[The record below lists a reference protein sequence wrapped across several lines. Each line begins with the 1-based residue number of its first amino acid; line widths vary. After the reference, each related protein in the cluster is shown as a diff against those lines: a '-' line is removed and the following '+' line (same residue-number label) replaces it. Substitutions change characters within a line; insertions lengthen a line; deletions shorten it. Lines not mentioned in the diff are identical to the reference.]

1 MFSYLVR
8 KSLAEKI
15 ASESGG
21 VKFQAGLRKPI
32 AFVYPNVY
40 KVGMSNLGL
49 QILYKIL
56 NDRGDVACERYF
68 LPDKDLIAEH
78 QRTRTPLLSVESQ
91 RQLADNDIIFVMLS
105 FEMDYDNLL
114 TILDLGNIK
123 LRAKERN
130 EKEPLIIIGGPCA
143 TFNPLPL
150 SKVADAFVIGEGEE
164 VINRIIETDKDKRTE
179 VLDRLAKIEGVFV
192 PMRNTECE
200 LRIANCELN
209 KVSRQWSST
218 LEAYPHT
225 SAILAEHTEFSK
237 MYIVEVA
244 RGCGRH
250 CRFCMAGYCF
260 RKPRPRPLANIIRDI
275 EKRPAGTEKIGLMG
289 AAVSDYPEIEKLT
302 DYLVEHNLKFSVASL
317 RADTLTEKMCSAL
330 AASGQHTLTVA
341 PEAGS
346 EKLRKMINK
355 GITEEH
361 IFHALE
367 LGNKAGIENFKLYF
381 MIGLPNEDD
390 GDIKA
395 IIDLVL
401 KIRKSMNERG
411 NKGDLI
417 ISVNAFVPKPFTPFQ
432 WCGLAKPTV
441 LRHRFKMLKDALGG
455 DRRIK
460 LLLESLKETLVQA
473 YLAKGDVEAGKFL
486 LLSHEQ
492 QKPLKYLLQENNLN
506 MEDICTQ
513 PLAVDGDLPWDFLDM
528 GFDKKYLLQEW
539 QKAQG
544 QEYTKPCFDGCQRCG
559 VCEV

>member
-1 MFSYLVR
+1 MFMHSYLVR
-8 KSLAEKI
+8 KALNEKA
-15 ASESGG
+15 ASERGG
-21 VKFQAGLRKPI
+21 VKFQAGLRKPV
-32 AFVYPNVY
+32 AFVYPNLY

-68 LPDKDLIAEH
+68 LPEKELVAEH
-78 QRTRTPLLSVESQ
+78 KRTRTPLLSVENQ

-114 TILDLGNIK
+114 TVLDLGNIK
-123 LRAKERN
+123 LRARERN

-143 TFNPLPL
+143 TFNPLPM
-150 SKVADAFVIGEGEE
+150 SMVADAFVIGEGEE
-164 VINRIIETDKDKRTE
+164 VVGKIIEADKGDRAE
-179 VLDRLAKIEGVFV
+179 VLDRLAGIEGVFV
-192 PMRNTECE
+192 PMRNAECVM
-200 LRIANCELN
+200 RNWH
-209 KVSRQWSST
+209 KD

-225 SAILAEHTEFSK
+225 SAILAEKTEFRN

-275 EKRPAGTEKIGLMG
+275 ENRPEGTEKIGLMG
-289 AAVSDYPEIEKLT
+289 AAVSDYPQIEELT
-302 DYLVEHNLKFSVASL
+302 DYLVEHKIKFSVASL
-317 RADTLTEKMCSAL
+317 RADTLTEKMCGAL

-346 EKLRKMINK
+346 VKLRNMINK

-361 IFHALE
+361 IFRALE
-367 LGNKAGIENFKLYF
+367 LGSRAGIDNFKLYF
-381 MIGLPNEDD
+381 MIGLPGEDD
-390 GDIKA
+390 ADIQA

-401 KIRKSMNERG
+401 KIRKTMDGQG

-417 ISVNAFVPKPFTPFQ
+417 LSVNAFVPKPFTPFQ
-432 WCGLAKPTV
+432 WCGLAKPAV
-441 LRHRFKMLKDALGG
+441 LRHRFKMLKDAFNS
-455 DRRIK
+455 DKRIK

-473 YLAKGDVEAGKFL
+473 YLAKGDVGAGEYL
-486 LLSHEQ
+486 LLSHEK

-506 MEDICTQ
+506 MENICTQ
-513 PLAVDGDLPWDFLDM
+513 PLALDEGLPWDFLDM
-528 GFDKKYLLQEW
+528 GFSKTYLQQEW
-539 QKAQG
+539 HKAQE
-544 QEYTKPCFDGCQRCG
+544 QEYTKPCFDGCRRCG
-559 VCEV
+559 VCGFVNA